1 MNPRKN
7 RVDSNQTVTL
17 EFHNIHFFKN
27 VIVPL
32 FSAKLNEFKLLN
44 SKKEKDF
51 NDWVILVNIYYY
63 GYHTIPEGASLARE
77 ITSQWNNFRLSSN
90 KILRSSADAE
100 FNSAD
105 LNLTTEEQAPLLNSQ
120 HFIDFNEKY
129 KLLSNNPS
137 PYTIK
142 DGIIFFRDTLNLVP
156 DKLKIICID
165 NKNNELV
172 FSSISEC
179 SRILE
184 IERYNIKK
192 YLLNGGIYKNYRFK
206 FHTYNNFDRK
216 GG

>member
-1 MNPRKN
+1 MELTLAGIIEYFQSGNINITNPRKI

-17 EFHNIHFFKN
+17 EFHNIHFLKN

-32 FSAKLNEFKLLN
+32 FSFNLNGFKLLN
-44 SKKEKDF
+44 STKVKDF

-105 LNLTTEEQAPLLNSQ
+105 LNLTTEEQAPLLNSP

-142 DGIIFFRDTLNLVP
+142 DGIRDYYY
-156 DKLKIICID
+156 I
-165 NKNNELV
+165 
-172 FSSISEC
+172 
-179 SRILE
+179 
-184 IERYNIKK
+184 
-192 YLLNGGIYKNYRFK
+192 
-206 FHTYNNFDRK
+206 
-216 GG
+216 